1 MKSRAALLLL
11 LLSLQICSAA
21 QQEFI
26 SHDFSRVDSFV
37 TSIKY
42 QDDFSKLI
50 NDLTQPFPDD
60 IDKIRA
66 IFRWITNNIS
76 FDYRFVNQGREL
88 NKPDCF
94 GENDCPEQMMQWE
107 NNYLRKILRTQK
119 AIAEGYSK
127 LFKKMCDFCYIQC
140 EAIPGYA
147 RTKPYQVGNNMGVNH
162 WWDAVLIDR
171 TWYYLDPTW
180 AAGYCTEDEETGMLL
195 RYVKDYKEYYWLQ
208 TFEPFSRNHY
218 PQNGKWVEKPSI
230 TKEQFFN
237 RPHYFSVETLANIR
251 EHTPLTGVIKLK
263 KGDSIHFDF
272 DYEKDIGLIQVN
284 SNIFR
289 NPPLWTTINTG
300 RRKTKLVRDTW
311 AEKKQQYILFTRNG
325 NNYQFDF
332 VVKDNSLYYLEL
344 VFDYKPAIRYRV
356 RVEN

>member
-11 LLSLQICSAA
+11 FISLQFHLAA
-21 QQEFI
+21 QQRFLPT
-26 SHDFSRVDSFV
+26 DFSRVDSFV
-37 TSIKY
+37 PSIKY

-50 NDLTQPFPDD
+50 NELTQPFPED
-60 IDKIRA
+60 IDKLRA
-66 IFRWITNNIS
+66 IFKWITSNIAY
-76 FDYRFVNQGREL
+76 DYRFVNQGKEL

-94 GENDCPEQMMQWE
+94 GENDCPEQMMDWE
-107 NNYLRKILRTQK
+107 SKYLRKILKTKK
-119 AIAEGYSK
+119 AIAEGYAK
-127 LFKKMCDFCYIQC
+127 LLKKMCDFCYIQC

-147 RTKPYQVGNNMGVNH
+147 RTKPYQVGNNMPLNH
-162 WWDAVLIDR
+162 WWNAVLIDR
-171 TWYYLDPTW
+171 TWYYIDPTW
-180 AAGYCTEDEETGMLL
+180 AAGYCPEDEETGMLL

-237 RPHYFSVETLANIR
+237 RPHYFSVETLENIR
-251 EHTPLTGVIKLK
+251 ENSPRTGVIKLK

-272 DYEKDIGLIQVN
+272 DYAKDISLIQVN

-289 NPPLWTTINTG
+289 NPSLWTIISTG
-300 RRKTKLVRDTW
+300 RKKTKLVKDSW
-311 AEKKQQYILFTRNG
+311 AEKKQQYIPFVRNG

-344 VFDYKPAIRYRV
+344 VFDYKPAIRYRI